1 MFYEIF
7 TCNWLKQ
14 LQFRCLCTLSYNSSR
29 YKRGNMTHFENN
41 LDFSGNL
48 WNVTLIS
55 KRQFLPWN
63 QGWFQ
68 GNLNLSQVH
77 NVHNVSVVSS
87 EEGVHIIISNDSL
100 EQFSWMI
107 LLNNSFKR
115 LSCCAIGVLQVP
127 VFYEKLLW
135 YLFSYLRF
143 ILLVIRIWTR

>member
-1 MFYEIF
+1 MK
-7 TCNWLKQ
+7 C
-14 LQFRCLCTLSYNSSR
+14 
-29 YKRGNMTHFENN
+29 N
-41 LDFSGNL
+41 LDFKSTL
-48 WNVTLIS
+48 KSTLIS

-143 ILLVIRIWTR
+143 ILLVIRIWTRYVLKEVNWPMKFFSCNIDQSRGVKKDLFQV

>member
-1 MFYEIF
+1 MK
-7 TCNWLKQ
+7 C
-14 LQFRCLCTLSYNSSR
+14 
-29 YKRGNMTHFENN
+29 N
-41 LDFSGNL
+41 LDFKSTL
-48 WNVTLIS
+48 KSTLIS

-115 LSCCAIGVLQVP
+115 LLLRYRGVTGSCFLWEASLIFVQLSQIHSLGYKNMDKVSVKRSKLANEIFFLQHWSIP
-127 VFYEKLLW
+127 RSEERSLSSLTFYLW
-135 YLFSYLRF
+135 GL
-143 ILLVIRIWTR
+143 